1 MKIVEGLKYSKDHE
15 WVKVEGN
22 LATIGI
28 TDFAQ
33 HSLGDIVYIELPEI
47 GDTIG
52 KDETFGVVESVKAA
66 SDVYLPVSGTIV
78 KINEALVDEPEL
90 VNADAFIRKMDKGY
104 DSEVGEG
111 GSRLSTGEK
120 QLISFARAILH
131 NPRLFVLDEATSS
144 VDTETE
150 VLIQH
155 AIEET
160 LKGRTS
166 FIIAHRLST
175 IRSADR
181 ILLLEG
187 GRIAEEGRHEELM
200 AQGGYYT
207 SLYRAQFETY

>member
-90 VNADAFIRKMDKGY
+90 VNVDAFENWMVCVEMDNLT
-104 DSEVGEG
+104 E
-111 GSRLSTGEK
+111 
-120 QLISFARAILH
+120 
-131 NPRLFVLDEATSS
+131 LDELMDAAAY
-144 VDTETE
+144 ETICNE
-150 VLIQH
+150 
-155 AIEET
+155 
-160 LKGRTS
+160 
-166 FIIAHRLST
+166 
-175 IRSADR
+175 
-181 ILLLEG
+181 
-187 GRIAEEGRHEELM
+187 
-200 AQGGYYT
+200 
-207 SLYRAQFETY
+207 